1 MPEDHADSEAVV
13 DITVITPKDLFV
25 AHRDGLRT
33 YHHTASALDLGS
45 VDWESTS
52 WMTNKLP
59 YLVPQ
64 KLFEENSNEA
74 LFLFYD
80 EYSRKPCPILRVT
93 RKTYPEGCVA
103 VKRVCSLLD
112 KELDKCACC
121 LTELKFLVLREK
133 QLVELNECKHV
144 FCKDCVLKLEDK
156 RVCPMCRQ
164 PFTGFRYSEE
174 KTAMARMLNMLHQRG
189 VKRSRGAVL

>member
-1 MPEDHADSEAVV
+1 MTEDHEDMEAVV

-45 VDWESTS
+45 VDW
-52 WMTNKLP
+52 MTNKLP

-64 KLFEENSNEA
+64 KLFEEKSN
-74 LFLFYD
+74 D

-93 RKTYPEGCVA
+93 RKTYGEGCPA

-112 KELDKCACC
+112 RELDKCACC
-121 LTELKFLVLREK
+121 LSDLKFLVFQEK

-144 FCKDCVLKLEDK
+144 FCKDCVLKLGDK

-164 PFTGFRYSEE
+164 PFSGFRYSEE